1 MPILRQ
7 SKRISKDNQ
16 RSVKSKA
23 TKKNQSHIDDFV
35 VKKQAGRSNG
45 RRVGFETPTKKGVK
59 TTKQAQ
65 LKMSG
70 KKFKISEP
78 LEGSSS
84 DESAKT
90 AATMPRPK
98 QSSRKAKTVGR

>member
-1 MPILRQ
+1 
-7 SKRISKDNQ
+7 
-16 RSVKSKA
+16 
-23 TKKNQSHIDDFV
+23 
-35 VKKQAGRSNG
+35 
-45 RRVGFETPTKKGVK
+45 
-59 TTKQAQ
+59 
-65 LKMSG
+65 MSG